1 MKRLLLIFS
10 FVAIVC
16 FGSFARGGERSGK
29 GKEVLEFKMKYLA
42 QELELNGDQQK
53 KFFDLYQ
60 QRDAEFRQVFR
71 EVKAAEKKV
80 KIDGA
85 NASEADYSDLN
96 KVRTDAKSRLAEIEK
111 AYDAKFA
118 TFLSKKQIVK
128 MKECEMEFRKKMRE
142 YHKKHHKK

>member
-10 FVAIVC
+10 LIAFIC
-16 FGSFARGGERSGK
+16 FGSFARGGDRHGK

-42 QELELNGDQQK
+42 QELELNDEQQK

-71 EVKAAEKKV
+71 DVKTAERKVKA
-80 KIDGA
+80 DGA
-85 NASEADYSDLN
+85 NATEADYSALN

-118 TFLSKKQIVK
+118 TFLTKKQIVK
-128 MKECEMEFRKKMRE
+128 MKECETEFRKKMRE
-142 YHKKHHKK
+142 YHKKHKK